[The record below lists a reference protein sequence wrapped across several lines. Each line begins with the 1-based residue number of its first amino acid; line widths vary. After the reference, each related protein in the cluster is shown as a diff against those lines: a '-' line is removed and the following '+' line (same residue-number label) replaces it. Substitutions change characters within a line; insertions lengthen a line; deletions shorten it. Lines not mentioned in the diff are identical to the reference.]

1 MIYGDVN
8 ICHAVVDENGYIKYI
23 GTRCHERRKGYATN
37 LINELKLEFTIEAK
51 KFDEGM
57 KKVYEKGGLGDVKI
71 KKVLFVFPLYF
82 VPHSKYYIVM
92 L

>member
-37 LINELKLEFTIEAK
+37 LINELKLEF
-51 KFDEGM
+51 
-57 KKVYEKGGLGDVKI
+57 
-71 KKVLFVFPLYF
+71 
-82 VPHSKYYIVM
+82 
-92 L
+92 

>member
-37 LINELKLEFTIEAK
+37 LINELKLEFESLTCKTNKMNKVANKLFKENNYKIRYK
-51 KFDEGM
+51 WGLFFLLYSQFQGLDKF
-57 KKVYEKGGLGDVKI
+57 I
-71 KKVLFVFPLYF
+71 
-82 VPHSKYYIVM
+82 
-92 L
+92 

>member
-37 LINELKLEFTIEAK
+37 LINELKLEFESLTCKTNKNNKVATKSKVTASATGTSTNTINYLTI
-51 KFDEGM
+51 DNT
-57 KKVYEKGGLGDVKI
+57 
-71 KKVLFVFPLYF
+71 
-82 VPHSKYYIVM
+82 
-92 L
+92 